1 MQSSRMSGRQWHQG
15 GLSIRAQ
22 PEQESRGRTE
32 QMSGVS
38 PRAAAGAGGV
48 AVGAVASASG
58 EGWRAW
64 SPAPRLSGR
73 RPGRA
78 CERGHGCAH
87 RDHLGPAS
95 SPGVKQNRSRNWS
108 SALTWQQ
115 AGPRPQKRKRKIR
128 SKPAGDPSPGMV
140 VQRVCSCVTSCP
152 RSDLQRRCHRELG
165 SHRTEL
171 SQIVLGHSHP
181 RNAPRKK
188 FWER

>member
-1 MQSSRMSGRQWHQG
+1 MSGCQWHKG

-38 PRAAAGAGGV
+38 LCAVVGAGGV

-64 SPAPRLSGR
+64 SPAPWPSGR

-78 CERGHGCAH
+78 WERGHGCAH
-87 RDHLGPAS
+87 RDDLGPAS
-95 SPGVKQNRSRNWS
+95 SPRVKQNRSRNWS
-108 SALTWQQ
+108 SALMWQQ
-115 AGPRPQKRKRKIR
+115 AGPRPQRRKRKIP
-128 SKPAGDPSPGMV
+128 SKPTGDPSTGTV

-152 RSDLQRRCHRELG
+152 RSDLQRWCHTELG
-165 SHRTEL
+165 SRRTEL
-171 SQIVLGHSHP
+171 SQIVLGHSHS